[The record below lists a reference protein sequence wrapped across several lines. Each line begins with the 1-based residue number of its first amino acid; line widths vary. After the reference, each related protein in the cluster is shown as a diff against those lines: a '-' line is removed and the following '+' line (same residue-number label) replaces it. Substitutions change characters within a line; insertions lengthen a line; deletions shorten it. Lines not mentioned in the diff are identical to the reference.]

1 MADKTDPRQT
11 RAIKGLG
18 VRMRYAPPKRFE
30 GLQRWA
36 NPASTNNPDGKAQ
49 DEAQPNAEQD

>member
-1 MADKTDPRQT
+1 MSDKTDPRQT

-18 VRMRYAPPKRFE
+18 VRMRYAPPKRFV

-36 NPASTNNPDGKAQ
+36 NPAPTNNPDSKAQ
-49 DEAQPNAEQD
+49 EDTQSNDEQD